1 MTGGGLMGL
10 IKIGVE
16 GMLKEKEP
24 FDLDHTSLH
33 LYIYMMNE
41 SGLGVIDEY
50 VDYCIDQL
58 EKLDITTL
66 KSIDKHGETL
76 LHCLCINSGRVSH
89 KFSHRLFE
97 YLVSRGLKTDIA
109 NNDGHTCINLL
120 SKWNWDY

>member
-16 GMLKEKEP
+16 EELREKQS
-24 FDLDHTSLH
+24 FNLDHTSLH

-41 SGLGVIDEY
+41 SGLGAINEY

-58 EKLDITTL
+58 EKLDIATL
-66 KSIDKHGETL
+66 KSIDEQGGTL
-76 LHCLCINSGRVSH
+76 LHNLCTNSGRVGH

-97 YLVSRGLKTDIA
+97 YLISRGLKIMMDT
-109 NNDGHTCINLL
+109 HV
-120 SKWNWDY
+120 